1 MRLRAVL
8 SALIACVPTL
18 AGAQAGGRQFYYCA
32 AGMDPE
38 RNLYMSAVFAADVRD
53 PAAIGDAFREYVQER
68 FAYELPLRSL
78 DPCKAFPLAEYAD
91 DAKREDIESSR
102 ALRANVIET
111 GWTYAGAVAPV
122 E

>member
-1 MRLRAVL
+1 MLAAL
-8 SALIACVPTL
+8 SACAPVL

-32 AGMDPE
+32 AGMDPA

-53 PAAIGDAFREYVQER
+53 PAAIGDAFRAHVEQQ
-68 FAYELPLRSL
+68 FGYEAPLRSL
-78 DPCKAFPLAEYAD
+78 DPCKAFPLADWAD
-91 DAKREDIESSR
+91 KAKREDVESSR

-111 GWTYAGAVAPV
+111 GWTYAGAAPI

>member
-1 MRLRAVL
+1 MRLGALLAALCAYVPAV
-8 SALIACVPTL
+8 
-18 AGAQAGGRQFYYCA
+18 AGAQAGGRQFYFCA

-53 PAAIGDAFREYVQER
+53 PAAIGDAFRAYVEQQ
-68 FAYELPLRSL
+68 FAYKMPLRNL
-78 DPCKAFPLAEYAD
+78 DPCKAFPLADWAD
-91 DAKREDIESSR
+91 KAKREDVESSR

-111 GWTYAGAVAPV
+111 RWTYAGAAPV